1 MKKIFCTLFVFVI
14 ATLLF
19 KTNSSAQTN
28 NSSPGILRHIV
39 IITFKADASADSIK
53 ALDNIYTDLSKSPF
67 VKDFE
72 MGVNISARDSAVIKH
87 IYVTSFAAK
96 DDMDN
101 YRKIPE
107 YGKLFKT
114 SLPISDDVTVADY
127 WINK

>member
-1 MKKIFCTLFVFVI
+1 MKKLFFM
-14 ATLLF
+14 LSLF
-19 KTNSSAQTN
+19 AAIILFQNNLNAQTN
-28 NSSPGILRHIV
+28 NSSLLRHIV
-39 IITFKADASADSIK
+39 IITFKDDARTDSIK
-53 ALDNIYTDLSKSPF
+53 ALDNIYMDLSKSPL

-72 MGVNISARDSAVIKH
+72 MGINISTRDSGVVKH
-87 IYVTSFAAK
+87 IYVTSFASK

-127 WINK
+127 WVNK